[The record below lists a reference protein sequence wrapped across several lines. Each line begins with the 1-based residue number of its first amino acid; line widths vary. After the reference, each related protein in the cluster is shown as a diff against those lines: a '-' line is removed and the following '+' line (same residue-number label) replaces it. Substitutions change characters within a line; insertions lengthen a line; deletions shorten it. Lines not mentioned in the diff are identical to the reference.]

1 MLVRRNRQT
10 NTVPKIVGLENWPG
24 YGVEIGKDN
33 SLKINKM
40 NEQLNLFDTVNEA
53 TNGKVYAPV
62 RSMAYDTVLYA
73 ALY

>member
-10 NTVPKIVGLENWPG
+10 NHVPKIVGLASRPG
-24 YGVEIGKDN
+24 DGVEIGKDN

-53 TNGKVYAPV
+53 TNPACFIFVVTK
-62 RSMAYDTVLYA
+62 RFLLT
-73 ALY
+73 